1 MIIWL
6 TGLSGAGKSTIAA
19 GLAKKL
25 IQDGIRPLVIDGDL
39 LRENLSRDLG
49 YSHHDRMENIRRAA
63 SIALLADKSGI
74 TSICALISPLARER
88 AAAREIAASQDIK
101 FLEVFVSTPIHECES
116 RDPKGLYKRAR
127 NGEIPNF
134 TGIDS
139 PYEMPSSPDLTIVT
153 HESTIHES
161 VDEVYRAV
169 IQANPRSKP

>member
-1 MIIWL
+1 
-6 TGLSGAGKSTIAA
+6 
-19 GLAKKL
+19 
-25 IQDGIRPLVIDGDL
+25 VIDGDL

-88 AAAREIAASQDIK
+88 DSVREMAASQGIG

-116 RDPKGLYKRAR
+116 RDPKGLYKKAR
-127 NGEIPNF
+127 KGEIPNF

-139 PYEMPSSPDLTIVT
+139 PYEVPSSPDLTILT
-153 HESTIHES
+153 NKWTINES
-161 VDEVYRAV
+161 VEVIYHAV
-169 IQANPRSKP
+169 LKMDSGISPQVTDGQEASRSS